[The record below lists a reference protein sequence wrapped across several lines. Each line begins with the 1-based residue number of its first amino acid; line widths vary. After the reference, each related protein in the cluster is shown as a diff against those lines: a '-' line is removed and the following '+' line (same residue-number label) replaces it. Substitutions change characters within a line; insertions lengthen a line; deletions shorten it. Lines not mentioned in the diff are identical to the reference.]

1 MRPRIARALLGE
13 AELKVVTLSC
23 NDDLEGVLCL
33 PKLPKIRLKGE
44 FDEELIEKLLERA
57 KAERKTSIINKVLAT
72 TPSRTILE
80 KFWKLSPAKV
90 LENPSCPEE
99 LKKEICLSGK
109 NSPRLLRQ
117 KFKLATLG
125 WEIRPK
131 RLNAIAK
138 RIREL
143 VGPVKTIAGDPRGL
157 YMFEEDL
164 QSRRLFVSS
173 TCLQLYRL
181 YRAGVPLPIRPL
193 KLFPKWVRELVISNK
208 KLSRELDNWQLRQ
221 AVAQRLYLAGLF
233 NDDSPEN
240 HPYWATLSPSRLKS
254 LIEYDIEI

>member
-1 MRPRIARALLGE
+1 MRPKIARALLGE
-13 AELKVVTLSC
+13 GELKVVTVSC

-57 KAERKTSIINKVLAT
+57 KAERKPSIINKVLAT
-72 TPSRTILE
+72 TPSKTILE

-99 LKKEICLSGK
+99 LKKEICLSEK
-109 NSPRLLRQ
+109 PTHQQLLAL
-117 KFKLATLG
+117 KFELATLG
-125 WEIRPK
+125 VEVKPE
-131 RLNAIAK
+131 RLNRVA
-138 RIREL
+138 RYVREI
-143 VGPVKTIAGDPRGL
+143 VGHVRVVGDPRGL

-164 QSRRLFVSS
+164 KSRRLFVSS

-181 YRAGVPLPIRPL
+181 YRTGTPLPIRPL
-193 KLFPKWVRELVISNK
+193 KPFPKWVRELAISNK

-233 NDDSPEN
+233 GSSPPEN